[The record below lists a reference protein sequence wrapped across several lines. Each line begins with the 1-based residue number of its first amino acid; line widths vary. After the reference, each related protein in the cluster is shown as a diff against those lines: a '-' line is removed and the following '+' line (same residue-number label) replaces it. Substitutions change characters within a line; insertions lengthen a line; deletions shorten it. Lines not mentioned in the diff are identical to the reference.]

1 MGITREE
8 GGPKGR
14 KRLISGEFIDP
25 RDLAPNSPI
34 RDLAR
39 AFLQELRDKGRS
51 ALTLPRY
58 ERFLI
63 EFLDFIGRDGAEPR
77 IRDLDIRTLRAYTS
91 HLTRRRLLAGR
102 HAGKRPLS
110 EASKNLHLIAL
121 RGLLKFGV
129 LLDLPVPAPE
139 KVELAKAPEPSPDAR
154 HLDGKKLERLLE
166 TIDTATDDGLRA
178 RALLELLVASGCR
191 ISEVVGLERAKLELD
206 RHAPTP
212 PDGNRIVDEV
222 TVFGKG
228 SRYRRG
234 SLSHPPPPR
243 RPEDIPAPTGQKPPP
258 PLPRP
263 PKK

>member
-1 MGITREE
+1 MGITREPGHE
-8 GGPKGR
+8 RARNG
-14 KRLISGEFIDP
+14 LISAEFIDP

-63 EFLDFIGRDGAEPR
+63 EFLDFVGRDGAEPR

-154 HLDGKKLERLLE
+154 HLDQHKLDRLLE
-166 TIDTATDDGLRA
+166 GFEASTDDGTRN
-178 RALLELLVASGCR
+178 RALLELLAATGCR
-191 ISEVVGLERAKLELD
+191 VSEVVALDRAKLELD
-206 RHAPTP
+206 RPAPTP
-212 PDGNRIVDEV
+212 PGGIRIGDE
-222 TVFGKG
+222 G
-228 SRYRRG
+228 
-234 SLSHPPPPR
+234 
-243 RPEDIPAPTGQKPPP
+243 
-258 PLPRP
+258 
-263 PKK
+263 